1 MKGWM
6 YRIRQRLAHQLCL
19 WAVSLDMAT
28 FLNRAHLA
36 VCHAAFK
43 AAIAEGATGDLTVRI
58 IVEED
63 KGDTDNA
70 DEWEITHE
78 LADTS
83 TKTYH

>member
-1 MKGWM
+1 MKDWV

-43 AAIAEGATGDLTVRI
+43 AAQVEGAKGNLVVRI
-58 IVEED
+58 IVEEEKD
-63 KGDTDNA
+63 DLDDN

-78 LADTS
+78 ITDPTS
-83 TKTYH
+83 KTYH

>member
-1 MKGWM
+1 MKDWM

-19 WAVSLDMAT
+19 WAVSLDMPT

-43 AAIAEGATGDLTVRI
+43 AAQVEGAKGNLVVRI
-58 IVEED
+58 IVEEE
-63 KGDTDNA
+63 KNTGGDN

-78 LADTS
+78 ITDPT

>member
-1 MKGWM
+1 MKDWI

-43 AAIAEGATGDLTVRI
+43 AAQAEGATGDLVVRI
-58 IVEED
+58 IVEEEKSTD
-63 KGDTDNA
+63 GDN

-78 LADTS
+78 LTNPTS
-83 TKTYH
+83 KTYH

>member
-1 MKGWM
+1 MKDWV

-43 AAIAEGATGDLTVRI
+43 AAQAEGATGDLVVRI
-58 IVEED
+58 IVEEEKSTD
-63 KGDTDNA
+63 GDN

-78 LADTS
+78 LTNPTS
-83 TKTYH
+83 KTYH